1 LRSRCNNDKICCSSG
16 GEEKGKGGRGRGDEG
31 GKGKEKMFLYFIPSI
46 SCFGRVLDE
55 G

>member
-1 LRSRCNNDKICCSSG
+1 LFFRRG
-16 GEEKGKGGRGRGDEG
+16 GEGKGKGRGREDEG
-31 GKGKEKMFLYFIPSI
+31 GKGKEKMFLYFIRGI